1 MAGVNAVH
9 VRYRAAL
16 AAITAALLQV
26 GSRAVLQ
33 HNTFSPGLRGVLTLV
48 PVAVMGLFCVFA
60 VQIVR
65 SFDELETRIH
75 LEGALYSLLG
85 TALATMGAGVLSR
98 EGLLPALTLG
108 LAWPWL
114 WILAFLLWGIGCVV
128 AGARYR

>member
-1 MAGVNAVH
+1 MH

-16 AAITAALLQV
+16 AAVSAALLQV
-26 GSRAVLQ
+26 GSRVVLE
-33 HNTFSPGLRGVLTLV
+33 HRSFGPGPRAFLTLV
-48 PVAVMGLFCVFA
+48 PVAVMGIFCLFA

-65 SFDELETRIH
+65 GFDELETRIH

-85 TALATMGAGVLSR
+85 TALATMGVGVLSR
-98 EGLLPALTLG
+98 EGLIPVLTLG

-114 WILAFLLWGIGCVV
+114 WSLAFLLWGIGCLV

>member
-1 MAGVNAVH
+1 MH

-16 AAITAALLQV
+16 AAVTAALLQV
-26 GSRAVLQ
+26 GSRIVLE
-33 HNTFSPGLRGVLTLV
+33 HGAFGLGARVLLSLL

-75 LEGALYSLLG
+75 LEGALFSLLG
-85 TALATMGAGVLSR
+85 TALATMGAGVLTR
-98 EGLLPALTLG
+98 EGLLPTLSLG

-114 WILAFLLWGIGCVV
+114 WSLAFFLWGIGCLV

>member
-1 MAGVNAVH
+1 MH
-9 VRYRAAL
+9 VRYRAAV
-16 AAITAALLQV
+16 AAISAALLQV
-26 GSRAVLQ
+26 GSRVVLE
-33 HNTFSPGLRGVLTLV
+33 HNTLGAGARAALSLL

-108 LAWPWL
+108 VAWPWL
-114 WILAFLLWGIGCVV
+114 WTLAFLLWGVGCVV